1 LDRDAILDASSLP
14 DPSNLQSENVQEGW
28 NWTANSYQK
37 RSSGDSDLSRHWTM
51 TTRFDRYPRTVR
63 RLPCEPADRAGWRQ
77 AFGMLSDHG
86 RRLPSL
92 QDNLAWPYANTLV
105 PHSRRH
111 SRFGKLAPAR
121 LVTLTECTLSFI
133 SYAALRHLT
142 RRRYGVAEALWRETL
157 IDAARFRQW
166 IVNVG
171 QRPAISRLAHMV
183 IEMRERLKVIGKDE
197 GDNIEMPLTQEQLG
211 DAMGITPVHF
221 NRV

>member
-1 LDRDAILDASSLP
+1 MIPFYADWAHESRGLLSRPCGCIRLTGGSLDRDAILDASSLP

-133 SYAALRHLT
+133 SYVRVASPDQASI
-142 RRRYGVAEALWRETL
+142 RRCGGAV
-157 IDAARFRQW
+157 
-166 IVNVG
+166 
-171 QRPAISRLAHMV
+171 
-183 IEMRERLKVIGKDE
+183 E
-197 GDNIEMPLTQEQLG
+197 GDANRCRQIPAMDRQCRTTSSDQPARAYG
-211 DAMGITPVHF
+211 NRDA
-221 NRV
+221 RASESDR

>member
-1 LDRDAILDASSLP
+1 
-14 DPSNLQSENVQEGW
+14 
-28 NWTANSYQK
+28 
-37 RSSGDSDLSRHWTM
+37 
-51 TTRFDRYPRTVR
+51 
-63 RLPCEPADRAGWRQ
+63 
-77 AFGMLSDHG
+77 
-86 RRLPSL
+86 
-92 QDNLAWPYANTLV
+92 
-105 PHSRRH
+105 
-111 SRFGKLAPAR
+111 
-121 LVTLTECTLSFI
+121 
-133 SYAALRHLT
+133 LRHLT